1 MRMLCIVGLATVLL
15 ASGCQ
20 TQQGESFVLAGYD
33 FSQVS
38 RVAVLQ
44 PTGDVYGTA
53 VKNQI
58 AGFFEQELMRKGYEC
73 IERSQIDRIMKEHEF
88 QASGIT
94 SAEGAVQAG
103 RILNV
108 PVVMLV
114 SVPKFDEKIS
124 VNAKMVRV
132 EDGVI
137 LWSGDGYGRTGKGLN
152 TLLGGALGAAA
163 GAAVAGGDSRDRT
176 VGAVIGG
183 AAGAVAGNALSPEVE
198 QQFKKII
205 RENVCKDLPA
215 RYASAAAMK

>member
-1 MRMLCIVGLATVLL
+1 MRMLCVVGLTAVLL
-15 ASGCQ
+15 SSGCQ

-33 FSQVS
+33 FSQVTK
-38 RVAVLQ
+38 VAVLQ

-58 AGFFEQELMRKGYEC
+58 AGFFEQELMRKGYAC
-73 IERSQIDRIMKEHEF
+73 VERSQIERIMKEQEF

-94 SAEGAVQAG
+94 TSEGAARAG
-103 RILNV
+103 QILNV
-108 PVVMLV
+108 PVVMMV

-137 LWSGDGYGRTGKGLN
+137 IWSGDGYGRTGKGLN
-152 TLLGGALGAAA
+152 TLVGGALGAAA
-163 GAAVAGGDSRDRT
+163 GAAIAGGDRSDRT
-176 VGAVIGG
+176 VGAVVGGVGG
-183 AAGAVAGNALSPEVE
+183 AIAGNALSPEVE

-205 RENVCKDLPA
+205 REKVCTALPA
-215 RYASAAAMK
+215 RYAAAMQ